1 MSTRK
6 CAFVIISV
14 RINKFPIFILFPLRC
29 ISEVIEGA
37 QDLLCLFRKVSRRA
51 YAVITLVESG
61 LMLVRDY
68 GSLDFVDVNVKNAGS
83 RVMVKVLLR

>member
-6 CAFVIISV
+6 CAFVILSA
-14 RINKFPIFILFPLRC
+14 RIKKFPIFIVFPLRC

-37 QDLLCLFRKVSRRA
+37 QDLMCLFRNVSKRA
-51 YAVITLVESG
+51 YAAIAAVESG

-68 GSLDFVDVNVKNAGS
+68 GPLDFVDVDVKNPDA
-83 RVMVKVLLR
+83 RVTVKILLR